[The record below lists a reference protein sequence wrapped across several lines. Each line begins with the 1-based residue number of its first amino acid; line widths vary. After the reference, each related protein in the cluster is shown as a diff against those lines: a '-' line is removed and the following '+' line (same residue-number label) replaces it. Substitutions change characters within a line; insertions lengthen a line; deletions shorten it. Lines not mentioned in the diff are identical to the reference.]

1 MPACGFIANKLY
13 LLQRMVSA
21 KLYAPPS
28 YLLVCLLL
36 YICIVLILHEKK
48 KKKKKKK
55 WNLHKTDTIGEQPF
69 GRYREVVFL
78 GRFRLPAT
86 YFL

>member
-1 MPACGFIANKLY
+1 MTSVNLEISCIRLGFGPALFGLARFYCTHFGRFVAKSSSQNY
-13 LLQRMVSA
+13 LSKGVQ
-21 KLYAPPS
+21 
-28 YLLVCLLL
+28 
-36 YICIVLILHEKK
+36 
-48 KKKKKKK
+48 

-86 YFL
+86 YSL